1 MFNVI
6 QVTTVTMLLALA
18 QQLSAQPAKA
28 APLPSTDDAIAAWKS
43 ASLPA
48 FSKVVEKW
56 LRSELGEKKLNADAV
71 VRLASLRTF
80 AAHVGVAKLASPADG
95 QTVEWLVKHPVLG
108 PLLLTAVSE
117 RDDPSRVLAVLT
129 ALRAKFGNT
138 IEQFPELAVA
148 TCVVWDTQAS
158 DEQTAEQAT
167 KAACEVFGHLTSN
180 RKSLRMDPQA
190 LPWPVLIYLVDSRV
204 SPAER
209 QWALNTYRLPG
220 DPGAAYFQ
228 VRYDMGAFS
237 SGKWRGGEQP
247 YTLANILKLGG
258 VCKDEAYFT
267 AEVCRAY
274 GIPAT
279 VCTGQSGQGEGFHAW
294 VGLLKI
300 VSRRAS
306 WDFQTARYEEHGFWS
321 GTVID
326 PQTGQKLTD
335 GEAAMGGEWCAATPG
350 RRLLSL
356 AILRSLD
363 LLEDQPARIAACK
376 AALDAAPGN
385 LQVWNILVDECSR
398 PQTPLTIVQEVAAV
412 IERFAVG
419 RYDDFAFKSFTTLV
433 AGQKPEEQLRIL
445 DRVAKLFPERPDLLA
460 DLALRKGDALQKL
473 ERPVDAMEVYL
484 KVLKMSLQYGPVSLE
499 AMARVDALLRP
510 AGKMRELTEHY
521 RTTWTRMH
529 TPEASG
535 YAWTT
540 PWYIMGE
547 RYAKILEETGKDGLA
562 GQVRQ
567 TIRARDLSHHDAGA
581 KK

>member
-1 MFNVI
+1 MVSVI
-6 QVTTVTMLLALA
+6 RITTVAMLLALA
-18 QQLSAQPAKA
+18 HPLFAQPAKPA
-28 APLPSTDDAIAAWKS
+28 LLPSIDDAIVAWKGG
-43 ASLPA
+43 SLPGFA
-48 FSKVVEKW
+48 KVVEKA
-56 LRSELGEKKLNADAV
+56 LRAELGEKKLNADAV
-71 VRLASLRTF
+71 VRLASLRMF
-80 AAHVGVAKLASPADG
+80 ALRVGVAKLASPEDV
-95 QTVEWLVKHPVLG
+95 QTLEWLVKHPVLG
-108 PLLLTAVSE
+108 PLLLTAVSD
-117 RDDPSRVLAVLT
+117 RDDPARVVAVLT
-129 ALRAKFGNT
+129 ALRGKFGKT

-267 AEVCRAY
+267 AEVCRAN

-294 VGLLKI
+294 VGLLKT
-300 VSRRAS
+300 VSRRS
-306 WDFQTARYEEHGFWS
+306 VWDFQTARYEEHGFWS

-335 GEAAMGGEWCAATPG
+335 GEAAMGGEWCAATPAH
-350 RRLLSL
+350 RLLSL
-356 AILRSLD
+356 SITRSLD
-363 LLEDQPARIAACK
+363 LLEDRAARIAACK

-385 LQVWNILVDECSR
+385 LQTWNALVNECAQ
-398 PQTPLTIVQEVAAV
+398 PQTPLATVQEVASV

-419 RYDDFAFKSFTTLV
+419 RYDDFAFKSFMTLV
-433 AGQKPEEQLRIL
+433 AGQAPEEQLKIL
-445 DRVAKLFPERPDLLA
+445 DRLAKLFPDRPDLLA

-473 ERPVDAMEVYL
+473 ERPVDALEVDL
-484 KVLKMSLQYGPVSLE
+484 KVLKMSLSYGPVVLE

-510 AGKMRELTEHY
+510 AGKMRELSEHY

-529 TPEASG
+529 MPEESG

-562 GQVRQ
+562 GEVRK
-567 TIRARDLSHHDAGA
+567 TIRARDLSHHDVGG